1 MTKASDSLQDAGL
14 FDACFYFEGA
24 CIMKTK
30 AEILDLVGKC
40 FKRRRLS
47 QS

>member
-30 AEILDLVGKC
+30 AEILDLVE
-40 FKRRRLS
+40 
-47 QS
+47 QEE